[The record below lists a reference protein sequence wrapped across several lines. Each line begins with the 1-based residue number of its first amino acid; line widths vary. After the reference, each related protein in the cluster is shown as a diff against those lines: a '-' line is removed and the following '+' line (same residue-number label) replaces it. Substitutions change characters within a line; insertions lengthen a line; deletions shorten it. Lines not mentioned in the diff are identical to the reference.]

1 MPRNSQITRRLVVSL
16 LAVVLLVFGLVGALA
31 SCQAQAPDALPR
43 LLIVLPMPSPHGE
56 ATAYG
61 VAHPNGWVYIVNQG
75 GSIAIL
81 DGPRLVTLLPWPGG
95 KPRSGVL
102 SGLDVDPKTGYV
114 WVGDN
119 VNAAVHVISGTEV
132 ITTIHNVGIRPN
144 HLVVHPVTGLVY
156 VSNPHGYPPEPIL
169 GAVRVISGT
178 EVIATLETGY
188 VPQVLRVHPLNQ
200 NVYVGQYASWPD
212 NPAGGRSM
220 GMLSVISGTTRIAQ
234 TTLGEPP
241 TTLSAIMDIAINQ
254 TTGEFYLLQDYY
266 ALVYWDGQVDIRRIP
281 LGKWGYIPGL
291 SLSLNHVAVD
301 TKRNW
306 AYVTSWDGPPSH
318 VVVAQKD
325 KVIAVLEVPGYD
337 VRDVVYDAT
346 HDYIYVANR
355 LAGNMS
361 IIRGTE
367 VITTL
372 NTGGVGPTYITVD
385 EERGYIYVS
394 NADTHSIAVFG
405 YDAPPDGQPPF
416 WRRFLPFL
424 RW

>member
-1 MPRNSQITRRLVVSL
+1 MPRNPSIVRRLTVSL
-16 LAVVLLVFGLVGALA
+16 LTVVLLLLTLAGVLV
-31 SCQAQAPDALPR
+31 SCQVDAMDALPR
-43 LLIVLPMPSPHGE
+43 PLAVLPMPSPLGE
-56 ATAYG
+56 GTAYG
-61 VAHPNGWVYIVNQG
+61 VAHPNGWAYIVNQG

-81 DGPRLVTLLPWPGG
+81 DGPRLVKLLPWPGG
-95 KPRSGVL
+95 KPRAWTL
-102 SGLDVDPKTGYV
+102 SELDVDPKTGYV

-119 VNAAVHVISGTEV
+119 VNAAVHVISGTDV
-132 ITTIHNVGIRPN
+132 ITTIHNVGIEPN

-156 VSNPHGYPPEPIL
+156 VTNPHGYGPEPTL
-169 GAVRVISGT
+169 GTVTIISGT
-178 EVIATLETGY
+178 AVITTVETGY
-188 VPQVLRVHPLNQ
+188 VPQVLRVHPLNR

-212 NPAGGRSM
+212 DPTGMTM
-220 GMLSVISGTTRIAQ
+220 GMLSVISGMTRIAQ

-241 TTLSAIMDIAINQ
+241 TTRSAIMDIAINQ
-254 TTGEFYLLQDYY
+254 KTGEFYMLQDYY
-266 ALVYWDGQVDIRRIP
+266 ALVYWDGQADIRRLP
-281 LGKWGYIPGL
+281 LGKQGYFPNL
-291 SLSLNHVAVD
+291 NLSLNHVAVD

-385 EERGYIYVS
+385 EKRGYIYVS

>member
-1 MPRNSQITRRLVVSL
+1 MPRNPQIMRRLGVSL
-16 LAVVLLVFGLVGALA
+16 LAMVLLLLVLAGALV
-31 SCQAQAPDALPR
+31 SCQANATDALPR
-43 LLIVLPMPSPHGE
+43 PLAVLPMPSPLGE
-56 ATAYG
+56 GTAYG
-61 VAHPNGWVYIVNQG
+61 VAHPNGWAYIVNQG

-95 KPRSGVL
+95 KPLAGIL
-102 SGLDVDPKTGYV
+102 SGLDIDPKTGHV
-114 WVGDN
+114 WVGDSEN
-119 VNAAVHVISGTEV
+119 SAVHVISGTEV
-132 ITTIHNVGIRPN
+132 ITTIHNLGIEPS

-156 VSNPHGYPPEPIL
+156 VTNPYGYPPEPTL
-169 GAVRVISGT
+169 GAMSIISGT
-178 EVIATLETGY
+178 TVITTVAVGY

-200 NVYVGQYASWPD
+200 NVYVGHAAIGPD
-212 NPAGGRSM
+212 DPANRRM
-220 GMLSVISGTTRIAQ
+220 GLVSIINGTTRISQ

-241 TTLSAIMDIAINQ
+241 DTPSAIMDIAINQ
-254 TTGEFYLLQDYY
+254 KTGEMYMLQDYY
-266 ALVYWDGQVDIRRIP
+266 ALVYWDGKEDIRRLP
-281 LGKWGYIPGL
+281 LGKRGYFPDL
-291 SLSLNHVAVD
+291 DLSLNHVAVD
-301 TKRNW
+301 TRRNW

-318 VVVAQKD
+318 VVVVQKD

-337 VRDVVYDAT
+337 VRAVVYDAK

-385 EERGYIYVS
+385 ERRGYIYVS

-424 RW
+424 RR

>member
-1 MPRNSQITRRLVVSL
+1 MDRGIRVGQRLG
-16 LAVVLLVFGLVGALA
+16 VVLAMATLLLLVLAGALA
-31 SCQAQAPDALPR
+31 GCQAYATEELPR
-43 LLIVLPMPSPHGE
+43 LLAVLPMPGPLGYG
-56 ATAYG
+56 TANG
-61 VAHPNGWVYIVNQG
+61 VVHPNGWAYIVNQS

-81 DGPRLVTLLPWPGG
+81 DGPQLVKLLPWPGG
-95 KPRSGVL
+95 KPRAWTL
-102 SGLDVDPKTGYV
+102 SELDVDPKTGYV

-119 VNAAVHVISGTEV
+119 VSAAIHVISGTEV
-132 ITTIHNVGIRPN
+132 ITTIPNVGIEPN

-156 VSNPHGYPPEPIL
+156 VTNPYGYGSEPTL
-169 GAVRVISGT
+169 GTVTVISGT
-178 EVIATLETGY
+178 QVMATIPVGY

-200 NVYVGQYASWPD
+200 NVYVGHVASWPD
-212 NPAGGRSM
+212 DPADRSM
-220 GMLSVISGTTRIAQ
+220 GLVSAISGTTRIAQ

-241 TTLSAIMDIAINQ
+241 NTRSAIMDIAINPK
-254 TTGEFYLLQDYY
+254 TGEFYMLQDYY
-266 ALVYWDGQVDIRRIP
+266 ALVYWDGQDDIRRIP
-281 LGKWGYIPGL
+281 LGKQGYFPGL
-291 SLSLNHVAVD
+291 NLSLNHVAVD

-318 VVVAQKD
+318 VVVAHKD

-337 VRDVVYDAT
+337 ARDVVYDAT

-355 LAGNMS
+355 LADNMS

-372 NTGGVGPTYITVD
+372 GTGGVGPTYITVD
-385 EERGYIYVS
+385 EKRGYIYVS
-394 NADTHSIAVFG
+394 NATDHSIAVFG

-424 RW
+424 RR

>member
-1 MPRNSQITRRLVVSL
+1 MRRNLQIMRRLGVSL
-16 LAVVLLVFGLVGALA
+16 LAVVLLLLILAGTLV
-31 SCQAQAPDALPR
+31 SCQANATDTLPR
-43 LLIVLPMPSPHGE
+43 LLAVLPMPSPHGE
-56 ATAYG
+56 GTAYG
-61 VAHPNGWVYIVNQG
+61 VTHPNGWAYIVNQG

-81 DGPRLVTLLPWPGG
+81 DGPRLVKLLPWPGG
-95 KPRSGVL
+95 KPRAGIL
-102 SGLDVDPKTGYV
+102 SGLDIDPKTGYV
-114 WVGDN
+114 WVGDSES
-119 VNAAVHVISGTEV
+119 ATVHVISGTDV
-132 ITTIHNVGIRPN
+132 ITTIHNLGIGPN

-156 VSNPHGYPPEPIL
+156 VTNPHGYGPEPTL
-169 GAVRVISGT
+169 GTVTVISGT
-178 EVIATLETGY
+178 QVITTIETGY

-200 NVYVGQYASWPD
+200 NVYVGQAASWPD
-212 NPAGGRSM
+212 DPADRNM
-220 GMLSVISGTTRIAQ
+220 GLVSVISGTTRIAQ

-241 TTLSAIMDIAINQ
+241 NTRSAIMDIAINQ
-254 TTGEFYLLQDYY
+254 KTGEFYMLQDYY
-266 ALVYWDGQVDIRRIP
+266 ALVYWDGQADIRRIP

-291 SLSLNHVAVD
+291 NLSLNHVAVD
-301 TKRNW
+301 PKRNW

-318 VVVAQKD
+318 VIVAQKD

-337 VRDVVYDAT
+337 VRDVAYDAT

-385 EERGYIYVS
+385 ERRGYIYVS